1 MKKRDF
7 LISATGVALSYP
19 MAWAQNYPDKAIR
32 VIVGAQPGASGD
44 TMTRIITERLASVL
58 GQPMVVEG
66 RPGAGGSLA
75 VRAVVGSK
83 TDGYTLL
90 SLFSDNVDVV
100 PFLSKSLPYDPMKDL
115 VYIGGFGRS
124 NPFTIA
130 VHPSVKATTFAELLK
145 LAKSS
150 PQPLKYGT
158 YGIGSVPQLSF
169 ETLAAKAG
177 IQLLH
182 VPYKGGAQSYQAAVA
197 GEVDLVAGTSF
208 VELVKAGRLRPLA
221 VGGKQRSA
229 NFPEVPTLDELGYG
243 DQIFTGVLFGFAAP
257 AGTPKEVVDRLSNE
271 LRKIMQQG
279 GDLAQRMA
287 PVASEPFFVPPDQFQ
302 EMIRKRIELHEPVI
316 KRLGLNTQ

>member
-1 MKKRDF
+1 MQRRDF
-7 LISATGVALSYP
+7 LIGGAVAASLPAARADS
-19 MAWAQNYPDKAIR
+19 YPDKAIR

-44 TMTRIITERLASVL
+44 TMTRIITERLSAAL
-58 GQPMVVEG
+58 GQPMVVDG
-66 RPGAGGSLA
+66 RPGAGGSVA
-75 VRAVVGSK
+75 VRAVVASRP
-83 TDGYTLL
+83 DGYTLL

-100 PFLSKSLPYDPMKDL
+100 PFLSTTPPYDPLKDL

-124 NPFTIA
+124 FPFTIA
-130 VHPSVKATTFAELLK
+130 VHPSVKANTFGEFLK
-145 LAKSS
+145 LARSA

-169 ETLAAKAG
+169 ETLAEKAG

-197 GEVDLVAGTSF
+197 GEVDMVAGTSF

-221 VGGKQRSA
+221 IGGSKRSP
-229 NFPEVPTLDELGYG
+229 NFPEVPTLEELGFG

-257 AGTPKEVVDRLSNE
+257 AGTPREVVERLSGE

-279 GDLAQRMA
+279 NDLAARML
-287 PVASEPFFVPPDQFQ
+287 PVATEPFYAPPEQFQ

-316 KRLGLNTQ
+316 RRLGLNTL